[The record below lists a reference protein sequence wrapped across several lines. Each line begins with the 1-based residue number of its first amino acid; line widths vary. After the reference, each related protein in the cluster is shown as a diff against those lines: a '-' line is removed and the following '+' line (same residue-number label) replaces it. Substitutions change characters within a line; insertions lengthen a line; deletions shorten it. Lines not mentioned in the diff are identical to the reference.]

1 MNVYL
6 KNRKEKERI
15 EDTNAKRFSDAAK
28 QKLLNYVDEV
38 TANGTWDKVK
48 EWFSNIEPNVQS
60 WLGRLDIQK
69 YVNSVECYYKKILD
83 KNNSTKRQ
91 IEEIFSNVQAVD
103 TRYISITGSQTVC
116 GSDIIKLINDLANT
130 IDQMVGIWTWER

>member
-1 MNVYL
+1 ML
-6 KNRKEKERI
+6 R
-15 EDTNAKRFSDAAK
+15 DFSDAAK

-91 IEEIFSNVQAVD
+91 IEEIFRMCRQWIPDISVLQAARLYVEV
-103 TRYISITGSQTVC
+103 TS
-116 GSDIIKLINDLANT
+116 
-130 IDQMVGIWTWER
+130 

>member
-1 MNVYL
+1 MF
-6 KNRKEKERI
+6 R
-15 EDTNAKRFSDAAK
+15 DFSDAAK

-91 IEEIFSNVQAVD
+91 IVRLIYLLCRIF
-103 TRYISITGSQTVC
+103 
-116 GSDIIKLINDLANT
+116 
-130 IDQMVGIWTWER
+130 